1 MIEQEYLALL
11 IFKPELIELSQMKS
25 VFFEDI
31 RNQKIFNTLLENYK
45 KYKIISLPKIVE
57 KDKSFDIDYYTE
69 LMTDVFVPRN
79 NWKERMQLAEESILQ
94 NYKERYIDKLWVE
107 YKNKKITYEQLTNTL
122 RKIDDYKLSYE
133 LKPLDREE
141 IKKEIADKNNIT
153 LPKFQKLSNVLK
165 LTYGDF
171 VLIGT
176 TTGNG
181 KSGLLL
187 NLVNELMDD
196 YQCIYFNMEMSKST
210 IYKRILSIASNVPM
224 SYLNNPTEHQ
234 KKLIEGAFERIEQ
247 NKIIID
253 HISNKVEEIKQVLLK
268 HKDITKHTILFLDHI
283 GLTRTEKKL
292 SLYENATEVAKE
304 LRQLCLDYDC
314 TIISASQVNRSA
326 YKEEID
332 LSMLKD
338 SGELENSAS
347 KVLLLHKQQ
356 SDEIVT
362 DIDLEV
368 AKNRDGLTGIITMTY
383 NKGNQV
389 FEERMRNR

>member
-1 MIEQEYLALL
+1 MIEEEYLGIL
-11 IFKPELIELSQMKS
+11 INKPELIELSQMKPI
-25 VFFEDI
+25 FFSENK
-31 RNQKIFNTLLENYK
+31 NQKMFKAIVESYNLYK
-45 KYKIISLPKIVE
+45 LISIPKIIE
-57 KDKSFDIDYYTE
+57 KHNDFDIDYYTE
-69 LMTDVFVPRN
+69 LLTDTLITKS
-79 NWKERMQLAEESILQ
+79 NWKQQMQLAEESILQ
-94 NYKERYIDKLWVE
+94 SYKERYTQSLWTK
-107 YKNKKITYEQLTNTL
+107 YQNKEITFEQLTKKLQQIT
-122 RKIDDYKLSYE
+122 DYQLSYE
-133 LKPLDREE
+133 LKPLDKEE
-141 IKKEIADKNNIT
+141 IEKEITVKNNIAF
-153 LPKFQKLSNVLK
+153 PKFQKLSNVLK

-187 NLVNELMDD
+187 NIVNELMDD
-196 YQCIYFNMEMSKST
+196 YQCIYFNMQMSKST
-210 IYKRILSIASNVPM
+210 VYKRILSIASKVPI
-224 SYLNNPTEHQ
+224 SYLNDPSEYQ
-234 KKLIEGAFERIEQ
+234 KELLNEAYERIER
-247 NKIIID
+247 NKIIVD
-253 HISNKVEEIKQVLLK
+253 HTSNKIEEIKKVLLK
-268 HKDITKHTILFLDHI
+268 YKDITKHTILFLDHI

-304 LRQLCLDYDC
+304 LRQICLDYDC
-314 TIISASQVNRSA
+314 TIISASQVNRTA

-368 AKNRDGLTGIITMTY
+368 AKNRDGLTGIISMTY

-389 FEERMRNR
+389 VEERMRNK

>member
-11 IFKPELIELSQMKS
+11 INKPELIELSQMKS
-25 VFFEDI
+25 IFFEDI
-31 RNQKIFNTLLENYK
+31 RNQKMFNTVAESYRQYK
-45 KYKIISLPKIVE
+45 VISIPKIIE
-57 KDKSFDIDYYTE
+57 KDKNFDIEYYTE
-69 LMTDVFVPRN
+69 LLTDTLVTQS
-79 NWKERMQLAEESILQ
+79 NWKQQMQLAEETILQ
-94 NYKERYIDKLWVE
+94 GYKERYIDKLWVK
-107 YKNKKITYEQLTNTL
+107 YKNKELTYEQLTETL
-122 RKIDDYKLSYE
+122 RKVDDYKLSYE
-133 LKPLDREE
+133 LKPLDRQE
-141 IKKEIADKNNIT
+141 IEKEIADKNNIE

-234 KKLIEGAFERIEQ
+234 KELLNTAYERIEK

-253 HISNKVEEIKQVLLK
+253 HTSNKVEEIKQVLLK
-268 HKDITKHTILFLDHI
+268 HKDINKHTVLFLDHI
-283 GLTRTEKKL
+283 GLTRTEKRL

-304 LRQLCLDYDC
+304 LRQICLDYDC

-347 KVLLLHKQQ
+347 KVLLLHRQQ
-356 SDEIVT
+356 SDDIVT

-368 AKNRDGLTGIITMTY
+368 AKNRDGLTGVITMKY

-389 FEERMRNR
+389 FEERKRY